1 MSTIRAVVCLM
12 PSFMLGLSVAGALR
26 VAIPNTYVRALT
38 GIVVMPAVGY
48 AGGFITE
55 HMVRW
60 TEGKI
65 A

>member
-1 MSTIRAVVCLM
+1 MSPIRAVVCLM
-12 PSFMLGLSVAGALR
+12 PSFMLGLSVGGALR
-26 VAIPNTYVRALT
+26 VAIPNPYVRALVV
-38 GIVVMPAVGY
+38 IAVMPAVGY
-48 AGGFITE
+48 AGGLINE

>member
-1 MSTIRAVVCLM
+1 MSPIRAVVCFM
-12 PSFMLGLSVAGALR
+12 PSFMLGLSVGGALR
-26 VAIPNTYVRALT
+26 LAIPNPYVRALA
-38 GIVVMPAVGY
+38 GIAVMPAVGY
-48 AGGFITE
+48 AGGYIAE